1 MSCGTSPSGETN
13 KTNQPDIMVV
23 EKKQK
28 SSLVIEMEAP
38 DDISKKEYKKLEE
51 YQKLKKCEK

>member
-1 MSCGTSPSGETN
+1 
-13 KTNQPDIMVV
+13 MVV

-51 YQKLKKCEK
+51 YQKLKKCEKWRLK